1 MPCAAT
7 PNMEYK
13 RCSSCI
19 PGALTGYYQLGQL
32 SPGTFIPASQR
43 PDGTWR
49 KARRVKD
56 GYVPQEEVP
65 LYESKGK
72 QWARDRAGY
81 IPGYNPVEEKKPEPT
96 TPHIPGL
103 DPAKAK
109 KKKKK
114 KTQQETETKCPTPP
128 PPPDV
133 EKVTDT
139 LAQLNVKADPA
150 KRIRNLKKKLRD
162 IDLLKAKIESG
173 EVASPDKDQLEKIS
187 RRADFEAEIKE
198 IEETLLEK

>member
-1 MPCAAT
+1 MSGMFYCIGFSI
-7 PNMEYK
+7 
-13 RCSSCI
+13 CSSS
-19 PGALTGYYQLGQL
+19 TMT
-32 SPGTFIPASQR
+32 SPLYNVATDCAGTFIPASQR

-128 PPPDV
+128 PPDV